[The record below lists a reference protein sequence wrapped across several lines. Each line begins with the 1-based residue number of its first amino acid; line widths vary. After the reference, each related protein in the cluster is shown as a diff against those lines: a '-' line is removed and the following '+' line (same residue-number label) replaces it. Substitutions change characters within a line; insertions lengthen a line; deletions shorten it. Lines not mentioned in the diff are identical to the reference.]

1 MHSNMTSEILASCF
15 LATFCAAALADQ
27 TNDPPA
33 MITIAI
39 PKWAA
44 DAACTVRANGRIVAR
59 NSRENLTLVCPAA
72 DGVVQC
78 NGGTVEPI
86 DVALTET
93 CRTGALRL
101 RQASPATVEVMTPSD
116 VTVEWLG
123 VSESGRVVPIAIRRF
138 KTENLLVIPVA
149 NVRDRIVRFSRPGAS
164 PANHFLGRHREI
176 TRGGRFFL

>member
-78 NGGTVEPI
+78 NGGTVEPM
-86 DVALTET
+86 DVALTEAW
-93 CRTGALRL
+93 RTGARAC
-101 RQASPATVEVMTPSD
+101 RDSTPATVDAMKPRD
-116 VTVEWLG
+116 VTTG
-123 VSESGRVVPIAIRRF
+123 
-138 KTENLLVIPVA
+138 
-149 NVRDRIVRFSRPGAS
+149 
-164 PANHFLGRHREI
+164 
-176 TRGGRFFL
+176 